1 MNELKPNEVRSEQS
15 GLLSLPFLAFFC
27 SPLMEDHPVK
37 RRRIEEP
44 AEAAQATV
52 AQTREAGQTTSRYNG
67 VSSWHRGKH
76 RWRATIKHEGRN
88 QHVGYFDEEQD
99 AARAFDEA
107 ALRLRGAE
115 AHGGRHAQARR
126 VLHLNFPPR

>member
-1 MNELKPNEVRSEQS
+1 MKFV
-15 GLLSLPFLAFFC
+15 LSNRDCFLLPFLAFFC

-67 VSSWHRGKH
+67 VSSWHQGKR
-76 RWRATIKHEGRN
+76 RWRVTIKHEGRN

-107 ALRLRGAE
+107 ALRLRGAK
-115 AHGGRHAQARR
+115 AHGGLTQRQY